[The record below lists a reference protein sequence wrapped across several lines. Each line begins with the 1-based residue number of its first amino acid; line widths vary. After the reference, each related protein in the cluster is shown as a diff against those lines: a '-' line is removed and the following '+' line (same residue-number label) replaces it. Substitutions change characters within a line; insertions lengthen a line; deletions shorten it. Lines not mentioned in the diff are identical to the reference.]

1 MRICLRIEMLFLCTM
16 KIWLL
21 LGGGVALLYATKA
34 LENLKTENEDQRRG
48 IHIIQNALKVCFF
61 FFSLPSFGQ
70 HISWFN
76 NKYMLTDGVIG

>member
-48 IHIIQNALKVCFF
+48 IHIIQNALKVFF
-61 FFSLPSFGQ
+61 FFLSLPSFGQ
-70 HISWFN
+70 HLSWFN
-76 NKYMLTDGVIG
+76 NKSMSTDGVIG

>member
-61 FFSLPSFGQ
+61 FFPSLRLANIFHGLITNPC
-70 HISWFN
+70 
-76 NKYMLTDGVIG
+76 